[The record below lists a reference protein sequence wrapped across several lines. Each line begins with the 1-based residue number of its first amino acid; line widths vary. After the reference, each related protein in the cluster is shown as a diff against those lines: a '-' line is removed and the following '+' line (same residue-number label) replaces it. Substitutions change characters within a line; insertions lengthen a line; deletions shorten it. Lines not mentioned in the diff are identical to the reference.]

1 MSRSLSASTKRRR
14 RSVPVIS
21 SIRCCAMP
29 LASLLAA
36 AKPAAGPLSTSAP
49 AIPQGGPRRM
59 ETVLLALKPDLALHS
74 SLLLIWLDVAR
85 VIARLAPAH
94 P

>member
-1 MSRSLSASTKRRR
+1 
-14 RSVPVIS
+14 
-21 SIRCCAMP
+21 
-29 LASLLAA
+29 
-36 AKPAAGPLSTSAP
+36 
-49 AIPQGGPRRM
+49 M